1 MKEIENTYIWG
12 GLEFHAPEG
21 QEVFFVTDW
30 QKGQLGKGKQH
41 DPNQDFECVWRI
53 VDTDRRFTGN
63 SNVSSNDT
71 PKNTTPTTENN
82 GNFSEISENSKVS
95 VTGSQD
101 AMGSPEPALTPT
113 PTDKLLSL
121 PSLERARSDKSR
133 LTIACDTEFFYIPVE
148 KPVVKPVAE
157 PVNSSSKK
165 KSKDNK
171 PKKVPKELG
180 PRCITSYQ
188 FALYLDD
195 GVHVLEV
202 VFIVKPTIHA
212 DGSAHYKRLTLSQC
226 LGAILDLSSSCQER
240 VVDYRETRRWTLT
253 IQKADGTTVDRS
265 YKSPEEALDAV
276 GTLQKTYDNCVVD
289 TSNVSASIYNN
300 AYSDYMGERAI
311 KITLLS
317 HLGSADL
324 SAFAN
329 ERGGQ
334 NILKFMS
341 GVQGGLVSTQEHFF
355 RCPHR
360 DYWKFYPCM
369 VEFRDTMCYADP
381 KNKALSNLGEAI
393 GIPKIKLPKGTIEH
407 MDQFLVSN
415 RDYYLSYAS
424 SDALITLA
432 YSSRMWGINREM
444 PITAS
449 SAAANVAYQAIR
461 DYMGVPSKAE
471 YQLAYGG
478 LKKVVHGKNKIKDKP
493 GYLEVSSLEPYDHRA
508 DLLLNSAANSYKGGF
523 NGCTRVGW
531 FEGEEFYD
539 YDLQNAYPTSMCSVY
554 DIDFQDGKDPLA
566 YDPICKRE
574 LTLKDFPTPYTPLF
588 AYISYEFPEGT
599 KYPCIPISHEGSL
612 IFPRTSNGFEGVYAC
627 GPDIYLA
634 LKMGAKVFCHDGYV
648 GRIRTCLDNTPSR
661 SLREAVYQFVQDRIT
676 ARQIYGKG
684 SIEELIL
691 KIMVNSIYGKTAQNV
706 IQKHTWDG
714 LHDEYK
720 DLGMSIV
727 TCPVHAAITTA
738 GVRCVLIAAMTQLE
752 ELGYK
757 VWSGTTD
764 GFISN
769 APLAV
774 LESLDLFG
782 FSKVFKS
789 SRMYLTNGE
798 SDSMWEAKHTMT
810 RFLNLATRAN
820 VSPDEKGVCAHG
832 GLVTGAEFIDSQEDR
847 ALYIN
852 KAMKRTGSVESP
864 HTEFVNLKTMIRKN
878 EDFHAYDCSTSIN
891 FDFDMKRKP
900 VETSFRSV
908 WVDVDGDYASSDT
921 PVESWQEI
929 ACFDTV
935 PFDTIAEYLQYRSI
949 KESSPV
955 LRTADDWKRFFVKV
969 HCPEG
974 SKVRVADP
982 GWSALMSCIIGYRLG
997 KFPIKGLDQCKTLDE
1012 KLAYINSHNSTGK
1025 VFTQSHWKNAR
1036 RPERASQM
1044 LPVELL
1050 ADTLSEL
1057 CGVPSK

>member
-1 MKEIENTYIWG
+1 MKEIEIRYTWG

-30 QKGQLGKGKQH
+30 KKGQLGKGKQH
-41 DPNQDFECVWRI
+41 DPNNDFECVWRI
-53 VDTDRRFTGN
+53 VDTAHRFTGN
-63 SNVSSNDT
+63 SNSSSSDT
-71 PKNTTPTTENN
+71 SENKTPTAENN
-82 GNFSEISENSKVS
+82 GLIPEKSEKAEVS
-95 VTGSQD
+95 ATGSQA

-133 LTIACDTEFFYIPVE
+133 LTIACDTEFFYVPVE
-148 KPVVKPVAE
+148 EQNDCTNQK
-157 PVNSSSKK
+157 SKK
-165 KSKDNK
+165 
-171 PKKVPKELG
+171 VRKEKG
-180 PRCITSYQ
+180 PRFITSYQ

-195 GVHVLEV
+195 GIHVLEV
-202 VFIVKPTIHA
+202 VFIVKPSTKK
-212 DGSAHYKRLTLSQC
+212 DGTLDYKRMPLSQC
-226 LGAILDLSSSCQER
+226 LGTILDLCAYNQEQ
-240 VVDYRETRRWTLT
+240 VVDYRDTRRWAVT
-253 IQKADGTTVDRS
+253 IHKPDGTTTDKLYR
-265 YKSPEEALDAV
+265 SPEEALNAV
-276 GTLQKTYDNCVVD
+276 GTLQKTYEGCVVD
-289 TSNVSASIYNN
+289 TSNVNASTYNN
-300 AYSDYMGERAI
+300 VYSDYMGERSI
-311 KITLLS
+311 KITVLA
-317 HLGSADL
+317 HTGTVDL
-324 SAFAN
+324 SAFAH

-334 NILKFMS
+334 NILRFMS

-355 RCPHR
+355 RCPHK

-381 KNKALSNLGEAI
+381 KNKGLANLGRAI
-393 GIPKIKLPKGTIEH
+393 GIPKIELPAGAIEH

-415 RDYYLSYAS
+415 RDDYLSYAS

-432 YSSRMWGINREM
+432 YGSRMWGINRQM

-461 DYMGVPSKAE
+461 DYMGLSSKAE

-478 LKKVVHGKNKIKDKP
+478 LKKVVHGKSKIKDKP

-508 DLLLNSAANSYKGGF
+508 DLLLSAAANSYKGGF

-531 FEGEEFYD
+531 FDGEEFYD

-554 DIDFQDGKDPLA
+554 DIDFRDGTDPLA

-574 LTLKDFPTPYTPLF
+574 LTLADFPSPYTPLF
-588 AYISYEFPEGT
+588 AYITYEFPEGT
-599 KYPCIPISHEGSL
+599 RFPCIPISHEGSL
-612 IFPRTSNGFEGVYAC
+612 IFPRTSQGFEGVYAC

-634 LKMGAKVFCHDGYV
+634 LKMGARVFCHDGYV
-648 GRIRTCLDNTPSR
+648 GRIRVREDGTPSR
-661 SLREAVYQFVQDRIT
+661 SLREAVFQFVQDRVS
-676 ARQIYGKG
+676 AKHQFGKG

-727 TCPVHAAITTA
+727 TCPIHAAITTA

-757 VWSGTTD
+757 VWSVTTD

-769 APLAV
+769 APLDV
-774 LESLDLFG
+774 LSSLDLFG
-782 FSKVFKS
+782 FARVFKS
-789 SRMYLTNGE
+789 SRLYLTNGE
-798 SDSMWEAKHTMT
+798 SDSMWEAKHTMS

-832 GLVTGAEFIDSQEDR
+832 GLVTGYKADSLEDR
-847 ALYIN
+847 ADYIS
-852 KAMKRTGSVESP
+852 KAMKRTGSVPSP
-864 HTEFVNLKTMIRKN
+864 HTEFVNLKTMIKGN
-878 EDFHAYDCSTSIN
+878 EDFHTYDCVTNIN

-900 VETSFRSV
+900 VEASLRSV
-908 WVDVDGDYASSDT
+908 WVDTDGDYALSPA
-921 PVESWQEI
+921 PVEGRQEI

-935 PFDTIAEYLQYRSI
+935 PFDSIAEYLQYRTV
-949 KESSPV
+949 KENSPV
-955 LRTADDWKRFFVKV
+955 LRTGDDWKRFFVKV
-969 HCPEG
+969 HCPDG

-982 GWSALMSCIIGYRLG
+982 NWSALMSCIIGYRLG
-997 KFPIKGLDQCKTLDE
+997 KLPIEGLDKCKTVEE
-1012 KLAYINSHNSTGK
+1012 KLSYINSHNSTGK
-1025 VFTQSHWKNAR
+1025 PFTMSHWKNAR

-1044 LPVELL
+1044 LPIELL
-1050 ADTLSEL
+1050 GDMLAEL
-1057 CGVPSK
+1057 RV